1 MAARNSFIQLAAP
14 CATDGIDD
22 RTDQQRAANVDAHR
36 PTAARTDA
44 GVPVGVGRGRG
55 GGSVVTFVL
64 CRVLRVVSTPNA
76 HKVDRTVYL
85 KYILPAVCAL

>member
-1 MAARNSFIQLAAP
+1 MR
-14 CATDGIDD
+14 
-22 RTDQQRAANVDAHR
+22 
-36 PTAARTDA
+36 
-44 GVPVGVGRGRG
+44 VGRGRG

-64 CRVLRVVSTPNA
+64 CRVLRVVPTPNA